1 MRSGSVV
8 RTKLQHPPHAR
19 ENCHQLSPR
28 PSQGKRI
35 WNFLD
40 IRAAEKARGCLNLAS
55 DSVICS
61 HIALKSVNFRDEKL
75 ADAA

>member
-1 MRSGSVV
+1 VSAS
-8 RTKLQHPPHAR
+8 
-19 ENCHQLSPR
+19 SPR
-28 PSQGKRI
+28 TSLLTSPVNAANPAHQGKRI